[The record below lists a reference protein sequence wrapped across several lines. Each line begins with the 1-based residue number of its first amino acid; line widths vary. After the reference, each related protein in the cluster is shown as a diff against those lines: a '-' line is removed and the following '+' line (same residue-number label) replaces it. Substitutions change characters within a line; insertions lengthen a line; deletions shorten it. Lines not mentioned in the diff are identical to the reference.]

1 MRLIILTEV
10 LCFLLNNKLTLKVS
24 EDFAQ
29 NMFVDFDTFVT
40 IKAEKKI
47 YKSMMYKYSFN
58 PTTSITTIKYNTA
71 L

>member
-1 MRLIILTEV
+1 MRLIILTEG

-47 YKSMMYKYSFN
+47 EKKHDVV
-58 PTTSITTIKYNTA
+58 I